1 VRWFTSVVLLS
12 LVAAVAAAAEHNF
25 AEITAVDVEKRTVTY
40 TIVGGKMRGAE
51 VTAPLA
57 KDCVLKEGDYR
68 LGKPATTKEGEDI
81 ADGLAN
87 PVFKK
92 ASDKNPLRVNVYTAE
107 EDDADK
113 KVKRGDVLKI
123 LVNPP
128 PKKKG

>member
-1 VRWFTSVVLLS
+1 MRWFTSIVLMA

-25 AEITAVDVEKRTVTY
+25 ADITAVDPEKRTVTY
-40 TIVGGKMRGAE
+40 TIIGGKQKGME

-57 KDCVLKEGDYR
+57 KDCVLKEGYFR
-68 LGKPATTKEGEDI
+68 YGKPSTTKEGDEI

-92 ASDKNPLRVNVYTAE
+92 AGEKTPLRVNVYTAE

-123 LVNPP
+123 LVNAP
-128 PKKKG
+128 PKKK